1 MNFIIGALLLGTAI
15 VEVLALTFLLIVIIK
30 TLKE

>member
-1 MNFIIGALLLGTAI
+1 MNFIIGVLLLGTAI